1 MSRVEEMYGTLVFN
15 RKTMQEYLPRSIY
28 KELMTTID
36 DGEPL
41 NENLA
46 NVVAHS
52 MKEWAIEKGATHYT
66 HWFQPLSGI
75 TSEKHDSFIDPVDD
89 SQVIMRFSGKALIQG
104 EPDASSFPSGGLR
117 ATFEARGYTAWDPT
131 SYAFIKDEVLCIP
144 TAFCSYNGEALDK
157 KTPLL
162 RSNKAIKEQVQRVL
176 ALFGE
181 EARHVVPTLG
191 AEQEYFLISEEDYK
205 KRLDLILC
213 GRTLFGYSP
222 CKGQELEEHYFG
234 AIRPTVNEFMK
245 ELDDELWKLGV
256 PAMTKHNEV
265 APCQHEL
272 APMFTNVNRAI
283 DQNLLT
289 MEKMRL
295 IASHHGLVCL
305 ESEKPFDH
313 INGSG
318 KHNNWSIS
326 VDGKNLLE
334 PGDDPIQN
342 MRFIVMLTCIIRA
355 VDEYQDLLRMTTAT
369 AGNDHRLGGD
379 EAPPSIISMFLGD
392 ELDRVVTAIM
402 EGSDYHSNGNAK
414 MDLGVDVLPN
424 FDQDNTDRNR
434 TSPFAFTGNK
444 FEFRMPGSAQNLSDV
459 NMVLNTAMADSLC
472 KFADDL
478 EGKSGEEFNKACQEW
493 IRETL
498 KAHCRIIFNGD
509 GYSKEWEEEAKRRGL
524 SNLKDTAKAL
534 PALVTEKSYDLFSK
548 FSVLNKDEV
557 DCRYNVKLE
566 KYNKTMNIECRTMKR
581 MVRRDYLPAI
591 ENYAAEL
598 AETICSVEKVVG
610 EGKAKGQRR
619 RFEQICEG
627 AANIHKLCDLLHQ
640 KHHQARDIEDGQ
652 KKADMYAEE
661 VIPIMQELRHWVD
674 SMEIITERK
683 HWPCPTYNEILFYA

>member
-342 MRFIVMLTCIIRA
+342 LRFIVMLTCIIRA

-493 IRETL
+493 VRETL

-534 PALVTEKSYDLFSK
+534 PALVTEKSYALFSK